1 MSVLPLPSA
10 ELVCSSQI
18 QAEAL
23 LCQAEAL
30 LCPAEERELGFA
42 CVAVQAV
49 QAESVDKLVNTRDLR
64 TGDPTT
70 RWPITRPSHVHRV
83 GVRYTS
89 TQPPPTRRRGWRI
102 HPKTLRH
109 VGLACLPPRAPHCA
123 PPSPTITLQ

>member
-1 MSVLPLPSA
+1 M
-10 ELVCSSQI
+10 
-18 QAEAL
+18 

-83 GVRYTS
+83 GVYSISSYIYSISHLILLYVFHNPSQGAHHHLS
-89 TQPPPTRRRGWRI
+89 TYLSILRGVGI
-102 HPKTLRH
+102 MGGHPSQTT
-109 VGLACLPPRAPHCA
+109 VPI
-123 PPSPTITLQ
+123 TIV

>member
-1 MSVLPLPSA
+1 M
-10 ELVCSSQI
+10 
-18 QAEAL
+18 

-70 RWPITRPSHVHRV
+70 RWPITRPSHTSIELVSIQYISSYIYGISHLILLYMSSIIHLKVPIIIYLPIYLSCGVSVSWEGPHR
-83 GVRYTS
+83 
-89 TQPPPTRRRGWRI
+89 Q
-102 HPKTLRH
+102 
-109 VGLACLPPRAPHCA
+109 LPY
-123 PPSPTITLQ
+123 Q